1 MIFGTPATH
10 SAVAAALCATVAAAA
25 CGKKGA
31 PIAPIVR
38 IPAAV
43 DQIAASRL
51 GSDVYVT
58 LTVPTM
64 NVDDSLPADVG
75 RIDVYGYTGRAAPL
89 KSQWTGLAEVVA
101 SIPVAPPPPLGQPAP
116 VATSGTV
123 DASVARQG
131 MSVTILDRLTPEEL
145 TQGPVPLVTESSR
158 RPRPDVVDA
167 TPAGPLRRFY
177 LAIPLSERGRP
188 GPLGAE
194 AGFPLIT
201 LPEPPSAVRATYAA
215 AAVSL
220 TWEPAGGL
228 LGFLLDRPLPV
239 EPSPLGALS
248 LPAGPRSAVIDTGV
262 PPGPTRYDV
271 YRELAPD
278 PFALPPPAEATPVV
292 TPPVPLTPAPIAA
305 VALLDGVEFGRQRCY
320 HVRALRGA
328 GESLVVSDPSK
339 RTCVTP
345 VDVFPPATPAGL
357 ATVPS
362 EGAIS
367 LLWEPNSDVD
377 LGGYLVLR
385 GEVGD
390 ATLRPLTDT
399 PIVDARFRDTAVQ
412 PGRRYVYA
420 VVAVDS
426 QLPLPNVS
434 AVSAQVEETAR

>member
-1 MIFGTPATH
+1 MIFATPATH

-43 DQIAASRL
+43 DQIAVSPL

-89 KSQWTGLAEVVA
+89 KSQWTGLGEVVA
-101 SIPVAPPPPLGQPAP
+101 SIPVAPPPPPGQPAP
-116 VATSGTV
+116 VATSGTA
-123 DASVARQG
+123 DPAVARQG

-145 TQGPVPLVTESSR
+145 AKGRVPPVTERSR
-158 RPRPDVVDA
+158 RSRPEAVDA
-167 TPAGPLRRFY
+167 TLPGPLRRFY
-177 LAIPLSERGRP
+177 LAIPFSERGRP

-194 AGFPLIT
+194 AGFTLIT
-201 LPEPPSAVRATYAA
+201 PPEPPTTVRATYAA

-239 EPSPLGALS
+239 EPSLSGRIAPRRADVRGHRHHRAAGADTLRRVPRARARS
-248 LPAGPRSAVIDTGV
+248 VRVAAPAGGDAGCDAARPAHPSADRRCFAPRRRRIRS
-262 PPGPTRYDV
+262 PTLLSRPRPARRG
-271 YRELAPD
+271 REPCR
-278 PFALPPPAEATPVV
+278 E
-292 TPPVPLTPAPIAA
+292 
-305 VALLDGVEFGRQRCY
+305 R
-320 HVRALRGA
+320 
-328 GESLVVSDPSK
+328 PSK

-345 VDVFPPATPAGL
+345 VDVFPPAAPGGL

-362 EGAIS
+362 DRAIS

-390 ATLRPLTDT
+390 ATLRLLTDR
-399 PIVDARFRDTAVQ
+399 PIADVRFRDTAVQ
-412 PGRRYVYA
+412 PGTRYVYV

-426 QLPLPNVS
+426 RLPLPNVS
-434 AVSAQVEETAR
+434 AASAQVEETAR